1 MPRSIVAGNWKM
13 NTTLEEAS
21 SLAVDIVAGAS
32 NVGDAELIL
41 CPPFISLAAVRRSV
55 SGSSVRVGAQNMH
68 FEAAGAYT
76 GEVSATMLRSLCHY
90 VILGHSERRQLFGE
104 SDESVNRKVHAAL
117 AAGLRPIVCVGET
130 LEQREDGQAADVV
143 EGQVLAG
150 VADVPDITDVVVA
163 YEPVWA
169 IGTGRAATPEIA
181 EEIMGGAI
189 RDALRD
195 LFGDDADSVP
205 LLYGG
210 SVNPANAASF
220 AAQPN
225 VNGALVGGASLQAR
239 PVPPGGRRRV
249 RGKGVGYAHQQAGIR
264 RWAPRFESS
273 GIAVFGGS
281 Q

>member
-21 SLAVDIVAGAS
+21 ALAVDIVAGVPSAS
-32 NVGDAELIL
+32 GTELIL

-104 SDESVNRKVHAAL
+104 SDETVNRKVHAAL

-150 VADVPDITDVVVA
+150 VADVHDITDVVVA

-210 SVNPANAASF
+210 SVNPSNAASF
-220 AAQPN
+220 AVQPSI
-225 VNGALVGGASLQAR
+225 NGALVGGASLQADQFLQ
-239 PVPPGGRRRV
+239 VAAAV
-249 RGKGVGYAHQQAGIR
+249 AG
-264 RWAPRFESS
+264 AKE
-273 GIAVFGGS
+273 
-281 Q
+281 

>member
-1 MPRSIVAGNWKM
+1 M
-13 NTTLEEAS
+13 NTTLEEAA
-21 SLAVDIVAGAS
+21 SLAVDIAAGAS
-32 NVGDAELIL
+32 GAGEAQLIL

-68 FEAAGAYT
+68 HEAAGAYT

-104 SDESVNRKVHAAL
+104 TDETVNRKVHAAL
-117 AAGLRPIVCVGET
+117 AAGLRPIICVGET

-150 VADVPDITDVVVA
+150 VADVHDISDVVVA

-210 SVNPANAASF
+210 SVNPSNAASF
-220 AAQPN
+220 AAMPN
-225 VNGALVGGASLQAR
+225 INGALVGGASLQADQFLQ
-239 PVPPGGRRRV
+239 VAAAVAGA
-249 RGKGVGYAHQQAGIR
+249 KG
-264 RWAPRFESS
+264 
-273 GIAVFGGS
+273 
-281 Q
+281 

>member
-1 MPRSIVAGNWKM
+1 MPRSLVAGNWKM
-13 NTTLEEAS
+13 NTTLEEAA
-21 SLAVDIVAGAS
+21 SLAVDIAAGAS
-32 NVGDAELIL
+32 GAGEAQLIL

-68 FEAAGAYT
+68 HEAAGAYT

-104 SDESVNRKVHAAL
+104 TDETVNRKVHAAL
-117 AAGLRPIVCVGET
+117 AAGLRPIICVGET

-150 VADVPDITDVVVA
+150 VADVHDISDVVVA

-210 SVNPANAASF
+210 SVNPSNAASF
-220 AAQPN
+220 AAMPN
-225 VNGALVGGASLQAR
+225 INGALVGGASLQADQFLQ
-239 PVPPGGRRRV
+239 VAAAVAGA
-249 RGKGVGYAHQQAGIR
+249 KG
-264 RWAPRFESS
+264 
-273 GIAVFGGS
+273 
-281 Q
+281 